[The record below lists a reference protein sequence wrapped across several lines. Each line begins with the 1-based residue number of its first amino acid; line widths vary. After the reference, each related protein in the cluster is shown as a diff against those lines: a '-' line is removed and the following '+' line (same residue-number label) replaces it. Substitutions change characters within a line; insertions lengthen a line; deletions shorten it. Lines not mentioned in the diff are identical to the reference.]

1 MAYIQCTKK
10 LLDELPPIE
19 DIDHKPTLLGNW
31 HANLIRI
38 ERRKCVL
45 FTNDETLF
53 SLFVP
58 MLKKPQFQNLT
69 AVFMENLV
77 STLRHEGLERYVDQI
92 VADYENNLSFTK
104 SSSRSILGYMND
116 FVNSLYFNIARQ
128 GGVENIDVLETN
140 RWINSSMVL
149 VRKPFFNPEEGLR
162 QKLIGSPSQTEIN
175 A

>member
-10 LLDELPPIE
+10 LLGELPATLE
-19 DIDHKPTLLGNW
+19 IDHKPTLLGNW
-31 HANLIRI
+31 HANMIRI

-77 STLRHEGLERYVDQI
+77 STLKYEGLDQYVAQI
-92 VADYENNLSFTK
+92 VAEYEDNLTFTK

-116 FVNSLYFNIARQ
+116 FVNSMYFAIDRQ
-128 GGVENIDVLETN
+128 GGIEKVDILKTN

-149 VRKPFFNPEEGLR
+149 VKKPFFNPEEGL
-162 QKLIGSPSQTEIN
+162 KLKLEEAGHCSN
-175 A
+175 